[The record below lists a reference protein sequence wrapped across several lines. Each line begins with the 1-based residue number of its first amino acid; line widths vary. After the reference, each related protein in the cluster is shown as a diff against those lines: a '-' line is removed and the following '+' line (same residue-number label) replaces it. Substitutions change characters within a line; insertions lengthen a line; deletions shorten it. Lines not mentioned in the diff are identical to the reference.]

1 MEGISSKK
9 KVVMGIALVVLIG
22 IALLIK
28 VGGGAA
34 AKLAEQML
42 AHQNIVDGEITYEH
56 IGAGMAGDVE
66 IRDLTWK
73 APNGTVKA
81 EVPLVTLSVNFF
93 DVLRKGAG
101 TGSVSNVVL
110 NKPHFYGV
118 YEEGKGLDILDL
130 VRFAHRKG
138 VPNEREGTIVPT
150 KFRGLV
156 EIKDGLLDLESN
168 GKKVNFTK
176 ISTQSAFKQ
185 YPLIRSSATA
195 RKDDCDLVVNMD
207 YKDGAAKVTG
217 EAKNTAAADLLA
229 LYPDLKQIT
238 LTDGTVPSM
247 KLAASK
253 DDKGWHMQ
261 LDGRAEKL
269 AGKVFG
275 WDLTEGVAEFT
286 ATRDEALIRKL
297 DAKVNGMPVSVQGKI
312 TSGRGTPLP
321 PGFDLTFKSDA
332 FRTQAVSEGMVLHN
346 AALKV
351 VGRVSGSALEPKLDG
366 SFTSDKVQAGLLP
379 LTQVK
384 GGFELNAGKLVLKDT
399 EAKLAGGNVSVDGF
413 VGMENRDYQFR
424 VRASQVDAAM
434 LTQNKLTGL
443 LTIRVNLLGRNTADS
458 CEGAGFFSLPAKG
471 RFFYDANG
479 KEASGE
485 VRLLQGDIL
494 VKDAVMTTRN
504 AQMKLG
510 RNKYA
515 IEVVPQDDSYAEIRL
530 GDVISS
536 SWF

>member
-1 MEGISSKK
+1 
-9 KVVMGIALVVLIG
+9 MGIALVVLIG

-346 AALKV
+346 AD
-351 VGRVSGSALEPKLDG
+351 E
-366 SFTSDKVQAGLLP
+366 VQAGLLP

>member
-1 MEGISSKK
+1 
-9 KVVMGIALVVLIG
+9 MGIALVVLIG

-275 WDLTEGVAEFT
+275 
-286 ATRDEALIRKL
+286 RR
-297 DAKVNGMPVSVQGKI
+297 
-312 TSGRGTPLP
+312 
-321 PGFDLTFKSDA
+321 
-332 FRTQAVSEGMVLHN
+332 
-346 AALKV
+346 
-351 VGRVSGSALEPKLDG
+351 GRVHGYP
-366 SFTSDKVQAGLLP
+366 
-379 LTQVK
+379 
-384 GGFELNAGKLVLKDT
+384 
-399 EAKLAGGNVSVDGF
+399 
-413 VGMENRDYQFR
+413 
-424 VRASQVDAAM
+424 
-434 LTQNKLTGL
+434 
-443 LTIRVNLLGRNTADS
+443 
-458 CEGAGFFSLPAKG
+458 
-471 RFFYDANG
+471 
-479 KEASGE
+479 
-485 VRLLQGDIL
+485 
-494 VKDAVMTTRN
+494 
-504 AQMKLG
+504 
-510 RNKYA
+510 
-515 IEVVPQDDSYAEIRL
+515 
-530 GDVISS
+530 
-536 SWF
+536 